1 MRRKKVAQTIMR
13 AMIKDFQPKD
23 KASLILR
30 LTDIQFRKTTA
41 NADFASMLGY
51 DGVELI
57 DVMYWRL
64 KEEEKDLL
72 INGEIYYLTGAMK
85 EYQGKMQFSVNEFRL
100 VNEEDGIDA
109 NEFYERAK
117 LTAEELEKEIF
128 SYIDKIDNKI
138 INDLITRIISL
149 YAKDYFKHPAAM
161 TMHHNYYSGL
171 AYHIYSML
179 RASDAY
185 LDIYPYLNKSLVYG
199 GIIIHDLG
207 KLVELSGPKGTEYT
221 KKGNLLGH
229 IPIGFAIIHQVATT
243 MQVEESE
250 EVLALEH
257 ILLAHHGLLEYGS
270 PKEPLIPEAMLIYLL
285 DYADSRLAALE
296 KEVETTKKGEYTN
309 QIMALERKSFY
320 IPDID

>member
-1 MRRKKVAQTIMR
+1 MR
-13 AMIKDFQPKD
+13 AKIKDFSPRD

-41 NADFASMLGY
+41 NDDYGSMIGF
-51 DGVELI
+51 DGTDLI
-57 DVMYWRL
+57 DVKFWRL
-64 KEEEKDLL
+64 KDEDKELL
-72 INGEIYYLTGAMK
+72 INGEIYYLTGTMK
-85 EYQGKMQFSVNEFRL
+85 DYQGKMQFNVTEFRL
-100 VNEEDGIDA
+100 INEEDEVDIND
-109 NEFYERAK
+109 FYE
-117 LTAEELEKEIF
+117 TAPLSSEELEKIIF

-138 INDLITRIISL
+138 INNIITRVISL
-149 YAKDYFKHPAAM
+149 YAKEYFNYPAAM

-185 LDIYPYLNKSLVYG
+185 LNIYPFLNRSLVYG

-207 KLVELSGPKGTEYT
+207 KIVELSGPKGTEYT

-229 IPIGFAIIHQVATT
+229 IPIGFGIINQIAQS
-243 MQVEESE
+243 MQVEDSE

-257 ILLAHHGLLEYGS
+257 ILLSHHGLLEYGS
-270 PKEPLIPEAMLIYLL
+270 PKEPIIAEAMLVYLL

-296 KEVETTKKGEYTN
+296 KEVNTTEKGNYTN
-309 QIMALERKSFY
+309 QIMALDRKSFY
-320 IPDID
+320 IPNID

>member
-1 MRRKKVAQTIMR
+1 MRRKKETIQIMR
-13 AMIKDFQPKD
+13 AKIKDFSPKD

-41 NADFASMLGY
+41 NDDYGSMLGF
-51 DGVELI
+51 DGTELI
-57 DVMYWRL
+57 DVKFWKL
-64 KEEEKDLL
+64 KEEDKELL
-72 INGEIYYLTGAMK
+72 SNGEIYFLTGTMK
-85 EYQGKMQFSVNEFRL
+85 DYQGKMQFNVTEYRKIT
-100 VNEEDGIDA
+100 EEDEVDIE
-109 NEFYERAK
+109 EFYERAK
-117 LTAEELEKEIF
+117 LDSSELEKLIY
-128 SYIDKIDNKI
+128 SYIDRIDNQI
-138 INDLITRIISL
+138 INKVIRRIISL
-149 YAKDYFKHPAAM
+149 YAEEFFNYPAAM

-179 RASDAY
+179 QASDAY
-185 LDIYPYLNKSLVYG
+185 LKIYPFLNKSLVYG

-207 KLVELSGPKGTEYT
+207 KIVELSGPKGTEYT

-229 IPIGFAIIHQVATT
+229 IPIGYNMIHQIATSLEV
-243 MQVEESE
+243 QDSE

-257 ILLAHHGLLEYGS
+257 ILLSHHGLLEYGS

-296 KEVETTKKGEYTN
+296 KEVETTEKGTYTN
-309 QIMALERKSFY
+309 QIMALDRKSFY